1 MTEGSGE
8 AVGGKQIWV
17 RGHEIVVTTTRD
29 TAGGFYSFALL
40 TTEVEGKKGMKGFKA
55 NGPSARGSE
64 LACIDRV
71 LQFLEDRPAGP
82 TPPRARTSRNVA
94 DIRGRDVDIF
104 CDLVG
109 EGRYQAFPF
118 LYDAAGRRQIL
129 MHFHLEEAVTA
140 DTAEEARLRCVRRL
154 EAYFDDL
161 DAGREPGLP

>member
-1 MTEGSGE
+1 MSE
-8 AVGGKQIWV
+8 ANGATTGGKQIWV
-17 RGHEIVVTTTRD
+17 RGHEIVVTTSRD
-29 TAGGFYSFALL
+29 AAGGFYSFALL
-40 TTEVEGKKGMKGFKA
+40 TTDVEGTKGMKGFKA

-82 TPPRARTSRNVA
+82 APPRARASRNVA
-94 DIRGRDVDIF
+94 SIRGRDVDIF

-109 EGRYQAFPF
+109 DGRYQAFPF
-118 LYDAAGRRQIL
+118 LYDDAGRRQIL
-129 MHFHLEEAVTA
+129 MYFHLEEAVTA

-154 EAYFDDL
+154 EAYFDAV

>member
-1 MTEGSGE
+1 M
-8 AVGGKQIWV
+8 
-17 RGHEIVVTTTRD
+17 
-29 TAGGFYSFALL
+29 
-40 TTEVEGKKGMKGFKA
+40 
-55 NGPSARGSE
+55 
-64 LACIDRV
+64 
-71 LQFLEDRPAGP
+71 
-82 TPPRARTSRNVA
+82 
-94 DIRGRDVDIF
+94 
-104 CDLVG
+104 G

>member
-1 MTEGSGE
+1 MSE
-8 AVGGKQIWV
+8 ASREATGGKQIWV
-17 RGHEIVVTTTRD
+17 RGHEIVVTTTQD
-29 TAGGFYSFALL
+29 AVGGFYSFALL

-55 NGPSARGSE
+55 KGPSARGSE

-71 LQFLEDRPAGP
+71 LQFLEDRPTGP
-82 TPPRARTSRNVA
+82 TQPRMRTSRNVA
-94 DIRGRDVDIF
+94 SIRGRDVDIF

-109 EGRYQAFPF
+109 VGCYQAFPF

-140 DTAEEARLRCVRRL
+140 DTPEEARLRCVRRL
-154 EAYFDDL
+154 ETYFDNL

>member
-1 MTEGSGE
+1 MVEALGE
-8 AVGGKQIWV
+8 ATGGKQIWV
-17 RGHEIVVTTTRD
+17 RGHEIIVTTTQD
-29 TAGGFYSFALL
+29 AAGGYYSFALL
-40 TTEVEGKKGMKGFKA
+40 TTELEGKKGMKGFKA

-71 LQFLEDRPAGP
+71 LRFLEERPAGP
-82 TPPRARTSRNVA
+82 VQPRARTSRNVA
-94 DIRGRDVDIF
+94 SIRGREVDIF

-109 EGRYQAFPF
+109 EGNYQAFPF
-118 LYDAAGRRQIL
+118 LYDEVGRRQIL

-154 EAYFDDL
+154 ESYFDDL